1 MNNNIITLLLVA
13 MAVIHSAKAQQT
25 EDLTLQGAKG
35 KLAATLQTPK
45 IEKGKEVR
53 MVIICHG
60 FGGDKDRPLL
70 RTIADK
76 LQEGVSPVSV
86 SISTAVAKAKVVFKI

>member
-35 KLAATLQTPK
+35 KLAATLQMPK

-60 FGGDKDRPLL
+60 FGGDKDRPQYPFRFQRLWQKRRSFSRYD
-70 RTIADK
+70 RT
-76 LQEGVSPVSV
+76 QRN
-86 SISTAVAKAKVVFKI
+86 